1 MTIPTNISYSIL
13 LNLYRNL
20 PTHVKNV
27 IRLMLNLTF
36 IISPHVIKDLR
47 EILFFKIYIYIYL
60 NIFFWNYLMSWNS
73 QLCWSRKRKTLCC
86 STSTVPFSRKKII
99 FKKYIILLKWFY
111 WLGLLN
117 FFFGSLYILMKISV
131 KTFLMHIPPS
141 QSLKSK
147 IKLEVVFR
155 ACNIF

>member
-36 IISPHVIKDLR
+36 IILPHVIKDLR
-47 EILFFKIYIYIYL
+47 EILFFKIYIYIL
-60 NIFFWNYLMSWNS
+60 TFFLKLFNVLKFTIMLIKEKKNPWLFYEHGS
-73 QLCWSRKRKTLCC
+73 
-86 STSTVPFSRKKII
+86 FFEKKII

-117 FFFGSLYILMKISV
+117 FFWVFVYFNENICKNILNAYSPVPNIKKKKTKIRSS
-131 KTFLMHIPPS
+131 F
-141 QSLKSK
+141 QSL
-147 IKLEVVFR
+147 
-155 ACNIF
+155 

>member
-36 IISPHVIKDLR
+36 IILPHVIKDLR
-47 EILFFKIYIYIYL
+47 EILFFKIYIYIL
-60 NIFFWNYLMSWNS
+60 TFFLKLFNVLKFTIMLIKEKKNPWLFYEHGS
-73 QLCWSRKRKTLCC
+73 
-86 STSTVPFSRKKII
+86 FFEKKII

-111 WLGLLN
+111 CLGLLN

-141 QSLKSK
+141 QTLKK
-147 IKLEVVFR
+147 K
-155 ACNIF
+155 N